1 MEQKILWRCFMK
13 LLKQGKINNMK
24 LRNRMYM
31 APMGTSTDTDGSFSD
46 RSIRYYE
53 ERAKGGFGLIITG
66 ANQVTTKYEAKA
78 CNILETP
85 KSFEQLNFLA
95 RRIHNQGAKLCIQLT
110 PGLGRMQFT
119 TGDVKPY
126 SCSEN
131 TSFWFPDVV
140 CKAFTKEDI
149 KFLVKKMGEAA
160 AIVKNADADAV
171 ELHGYGGYLMDQFQ
185 SELWNKRTDE
195 YGGSLE
201 NRMRFSV
208 ECIKAI
214 RAATGPN
221 FPILYKFTP
230 YHGVPGGREL
240 EEGIAMAKILVEAGV
255 DALHVDVGCYEAW
268 YKAINTVYQP
278 LCVQI
283 DIAAEI
289 KKNVDVPVMSQ
300 GKMYNPADAEAAL
313 QDEKADY
320 IGLGHM
326 AISDPFWIKKVE
338 KNETYD
344 IVPCIGC
351 NECLFAGF
359 SGKILQCAVNPHAF
373 AEDYYP
379 VVPGNPNKKVLVIG
393 GGPAGITAALTA
405 AERGMQV
412 ELWEKRNELGG
423 LLLAAGGPRFKKDV
437 KTYVEYL
444 IGKLYRSNVK
454 VSLMKDS
461 TPEEILAGNYD
472 KVVFATG
479 ATPVMPPIE
488 GIDKEFVLGANDLL
502 TNKKSY
508 GKKVVILGGGLVGCE
523 TACHCADKADE
534 VTIIEMLPEIL
545 LTTKHSKNNDQAL
558 RQLMEDCDIK
568 TITNAKV
575 IAFKNHAVVYQV
587 NGEEKTIDADTV
599 AIAAGYRSNTSL
611 YDALN
616 GEIDCS
622 IVGDA
627 ETPDNILNAVH
638 HGFNSVRC
646 I

>member
-1 MEQKILWRCFMK
+1 MEI
-13 LLKQGKINNMK
+13 LKQSKIGKMK
-24 LRNRMYM
+24 LRNKMYM
-31 APMGTSTDTDGSFSD
+31 APMGTSTDSDGSFSD

-66 ANQVTTKYEAKA
+66 ANQVTMKYEAKA
-78 CNILETP
+78 CNVLETP

-126 SCSEN
+126 SCSEVD
-131 TSFWFPDVV
+131 SFWFPDVT
-140 CKAFTKEDI
+140 CKAFSVEDI
-149 KFLVKKMGEAA
+149 QFIVKKMGEGA
-160 AIVKNADADAV
+160 AIAKRAEVDAV

-195 YGGSLE
+195 YGGSLD

-214 RAATGPN
+214 REAVGPD

-230 YHGVPGGREL
+230 YHGVPGGREI
-240 EEGIAMAKILVEAGV
+240 EEGIAMAKILEEAGA

-278 LCVQI
+278 PRVQL
-283 DIAAEI
+283 DVAAEI
-289 KKNVDVPVMSQ
+289 KKHVTVPVMSQ
-300 GKMYNPADAEAAL
+300 GKMYDPADAEAAVK
-313 QDEKADY
+313 DGKADF

-326 AISDPFWIKKVE
+326 AISDPYWVKKVE

-379 VVPGNPNKKVLVIG
+379 VTPGDSNKRVLVIG
-393 GGPAGITAALTA
+393 GGPGGIKAALTA

-412 ELWEKRNELGG
+412 ELWEKCNELGG

-437 KTYVEYL
+437 MKYVEYL
-444 IGKLYRSNVK
+444 VGKLNRSTVK
-454 VSLMKDS
+454 VSLMKEG
-461 TPEEILAGNYD
+461 TAEEILAGNYD
-472 KVVFATG
+472 KVIVATG
-479 ATPVMPPIE
+479 ADPIMPPIDGIEE
-488 GIDKEFVLGANDLL
+488 GFVIGANDLL
-502 TNKKSY
+502 TNRASY
-508 GKKVVILGGGLVGCE
+508 GKKVVVIGAGLVGCE
-523 TACHCADKADE
+523 TACHCAEKADE
-534 VTIIEMLPEIL
+534 VTIIERFPEIL
-545 LTTKHSKNNDQAL
+545 MTTVHSKNNDQAL
-558 RQLMEDCDIK
+558 RQLMADCNIK
-568 TITNAKV
+568 TITNANV
-575 IAFKNHAVVYQV
+575 IKFKDNTVIYEVDGVEQV
-587 NGEEKTIDADTV
+587 IEADTV
-599 AIAAGYRSNTSL
+599 AIASGYRSRTSL
-611 YDALN
+611 YDQLN
-616 GEIDCS
+616 GKIDCD

-627 ETPDNILNAVH
+627 EVPDNILKAVH
-638 HGFNSVRC
+638 RGFNSVRC

>member
-1 MEQKILWRCFMK
+1 MKIFENT
-13 LLKQGKINNMK
+13 KIGNMN

-31 APMGTSTDTDGSFSD
+31 APMGTSTDPDGSFSD

-85 KSFEQLNFLA
+85 KSIEQLNFLA
-95 RRIHNQGAKLCIQLT
+95 RRVHNQGAKLCVQLT

-119 TGDVKPY
+119 TGDVRPY
-126 SCSEN
+126 SCSEVD
-131 TSFWFPDVV
+131 SFWFPEIK
-140 CKAFTKEDI
+140 CKEFTVDDI
-149 KFLVKKMGEAA
+149 KFLVQKMAEGAA
-160 AIVKNADADAV
+160 LAKHAEVDAV

-214 RAATGPN
+214 RQAVGPD
-221 FPILYKFTP
+221 FPILFKFTP
-230 YHGVPGGREL
+230 YHGVPGGREI
-240 EEGIAMAKILVEAGV
+240 EEGIAMAKILEQAGV
-255 DALHVDVGCYEAW
+255 DILHVDVGCYEAW

-278 LCVQI
+278 PCVQL

-289 KKNVDVPVMSQ
+289 KKNVNIPVMSQ
-300 GKMYNPADAEAAL
+300 GKMNNPADVEQAL
-313 QDEKADY
+313 QHGKADY

-326 AISDPFWIKKVE
+326 AIADPYWVQKVL
-338 KNETYD
+338 KHETYD

-351 NECLFAGF
+351 NECLYAGF
-359 SGKILQCAVNPHAF
+359 TGKILHCAVNPHAF

-379 VVPGNPNKKVLVIG
+379 VSPGNPDKRVLVIG
-393 GGPAGITAALTA
+393 GGPAGITAAVTA

-437 KTYVEYL
+437 KDYVEYL
-444 IGKLYRSNVK
+444 VGKLHRSNVK
-454 VSLMKDS
+454 VSLMKDG

-472 KVVFATG
+472 KVIFATG

-488 GIDKEFVLGANDLL
+488 GITEEFVVGANDLL
-502 TNKKSY
+502 TNRKSY
-508 GKKVVILGGGLVGCE
+508 GKKVVVIGGGLVGCE
-523 TACHCADKADE
+523 TACHCAEKADD
-534 VTIIEMLPEIL
+534 VTILEMLPEIL
-545 LTTKHSKNNDQAL
+545 MTTKHSKNNDQAL
-558 RQLMEDCDIK
+558 RQLMEDCNIK
-568 TITNAKV
+568 TETNAKV
-575 IAFKNHAVVYQV
+575 VAFKDNTVIYEVDGVQRSM
-587 NGEEKTIDADTV
+587 EADTV
-599 AIAAGYRSNTSL
+599 AIAAGYRSNTEL
-611 YDALN
+611 YDAVN
-616 GEIDCS
+616 GKVDCA

-627 ETPDNILNAVH
+627 EVPDNILKAVH

>member
-1 MEQKILWRCFMK
+1 MKIFEQT
-13 LLKQGKINNMK
+13 KINSMK

-31 APMGTSTDTDGSFSD
+31 APMGTSTDADGSFSD

-78 CNILETP
+78 CNILGTA

-119 TGDVKPY
+119 TGDVRPY
-126 SCSEN
+126 SCSEVD
-131 TSFWFPDVV
+131 SFWFPDVK
-140 CKAFTKEDI
+140 CKELTKEDI
-149 KFLVKKMGEAA
+149 QFLVQKMGVGAKIA
-160 AIVKNADADAV
+160 KDAEVDAV

-201 NRMRFSV
+201 NRMRFSI
-208 ECIKAI
+208 ECVKSI
-214 RAATGPN
+214 REAVGPD

-240 EEGIAMAKILVEAGV
+240 DEGIAMAKMLEEAGV
-255 DALHVDVGCYEAW
+255 DVLHVDTGCYEAW

-278 LCVQI
+278 PKVQI

-289 KKNVDVPVMSQ
+289 KKNVNIPVMSQ
-300 GKMYNPADAEAAL
+300 GKMNNPADAEAAL
-313 QDEKADY
+313 QEGKADL

-326 AISDPFWIKKVE
+326 AIADPHWVNKVRR
-338 KNETYD
+338 NETYD

-351 NECLFAGF
+351 NECLYAGF
-359 SGKILQCAVNPHAF
+359 TGKILHCAVNPHAF

-379 VVPGNPNKKVLVIG
+379 VHPGNPDKKVLVIG
-393 GGPAGITAALTA
+393 GGPGGIMAALTA
-405 AERGMQV
+405 ADRGMQV

-437 KTYVEYL
+437 KDYVDYL
-444 IGKLYRSNVK
+444 VNKLHRSNVK
-454 VSLMKDS
+454 VSLMKDAS
-461 TPEEILAGNYD
+461 PEEILNLDFD
-472 KVVFATG
+472 KVIFATG
-479 ATPVMPPIE
+479 ANPIMPPID
-488 GIDKEFVLGANDLL
+488 GITGDFVVGANDLL
-502 TNKKSY
+502 TDRKSY
-508 GKKVVILGGGLVGCE
+508 GKKVVIIGGGLVGCE
-523 TACHCADKADE
+523 TACHCADKADD
-534 VTIIEMLPEIL
+534 VTIIEMMPEIL
-545 LTTKHSKNNDQAL
+545 MTTKHSKNNDQAL
-558 RQLMEDCDIK
+558 RQLMEDCEVK

-575 IAFKNHAVVYQV
+575 VEFEDNRVVYEID
-587 NGEEKTIDADTV
+587 GEQKTMDADTV
-599 AIAAGYRSNTSL
+599 AIAAGYKSNTEL
-611 YDALN
+611 YDALSDKM
-616 GEIDCS
+616 DCT
-622 IVGDA
+622 IIGDA
-627 ETPDNILNAVH
+627 NKPDNILKAVH
-638 HGFNSVRC
+638 QGFHSVRS

>member
-1 MEQKILWRCFMK
+1 MKIFDRTRI
-13 LLKQGKINNMK
+13 GNMT
-24 LRNRMYM
+24 LRNRIYM
-31 APMGTSTDTDGSFSD
+31 APMGTSTDPDGSFSD

-85 KSFEQLNFLA
+85 KSIEQLNFLA
-95 RRIHNQGAKLCIQLT
+95 RRIHNHGAKLCIQLT

-119 TGDVKPY
+119 TGDVRPY
-126 SCSEN
+126 APSEVD
-131 TSFWFPDVV
+131 SFWFPDIK
-140 CKAFTKEDI
+140 CREFTVEDI
-149 KFLVKKMGEAA
+149 KFLVQKMAEGAA
-160 AIVKNADADAV
+160 LAKHAEVDAI

-214 RAATGPN
+214 REAVGPD
-221 FPILYKFTP
+221 FPILFKFTP
-230 YHGVPGGREL
+230 YHGVPGGREI
-240 EEGIAMAKILVEAGV
+240 EEGIAMAKILEEAGV
-255 DALHVDVGCYEAW
+255 DILHVDVGCYEAW

-278 LCVQI
+278 PRVQL
-283 DIAAEI
+283 DVAAEI
-289 KKNVDVPVMSQ
+289 KKNVDIPVMSQ
-300 GKMYNPADAEAAL
+300 GKMNNPADVVEAL
-313 QDEKADY
+313 RDGKADY

-326 AISDPFWIKKVE
+326 AIADPYWVQKVL

-351 NECLFAGF
+351 NECLYAGF
-359 SGKILQCAVNPHAF
+359 TGKILHCAVNPHAF

-379 VVPGNPNKKVLVIG
+379 VTAGDPNKRVLVVG
-393 GGPAGITAALTA
+393 GGPAGITAAVTA

-437 KTYVEYL
+437 KDYVDYL
-444 IGKLYRSNVK
+444 VGKLYRSNVK
-454 VSLMKDS
+454 LSLMKDA

-472 KVVFATG
+472 KVIIATG
-479 ATPVMPPIE
+479 SSPFIPPIE
-488 GIDKEFVLGANDLL
+488 GITEDFVVGANDLL
-502 TNKKSY
+502 TDRKGY
-508 GKKVVILGGGLVGCE
+508 GKKVVVIGGGLVGCE
-523 TACHCADKADE
+523 TACHCAEKADK
-534 VTIIEMLPEIL
+534 VTILEMLPEIL
-545 LTTKHSKNNDQAL
+545 MNTKHSKNNDQAL
-558 RQLMEDCDIK
+558 RQLMKDCKVK
-568 TITNAKV
+568 TVTNAKV
-575 IAFKNHAVVYQV
+575 LAFKDKAVIY
-587 NGEEKTIDADTV
+587 EEDGVQKSIEADTV
-599 AIAAGYRSNTSL
+599 AIAAGYRSNTKL
-611 YDALN
+611 YDAIN
-616 GEIDCS
+616 GKVNCAL
-622 IVGDA
+622 VGDA
-627 ETPDNILNAVH
+627 EVPDNILKAVH

>member
-1 MEQKILWRCFMK
+1 MNILTQSKI
-13 LLKQGKINNMK
+13 GNMK
-24 LRNRMYM
+24 LRNKMYM
-31 APMGTSTDTDGSFSD
+31 APMGTATDPDGSFSD

-78 CNILETP
+78 CNILGTP
-85 KSFEQLNFLA
+85 KSFEQMNFLA

-126 SCSEN
+126 SCSEID
-131 TSFWFPDVV
+131 SFWFPDIA
-140 CKAFTKEDI
+140 CKAFTVEDI
-149 KFLVKKMGEAA
+149 KFIVEKMGEGAA
-160 AIVKNADADAV
+160 FAKNAEVDAV

-208 ECIKAI
+208 ECIKSI
-214 RAATGPN
+214 RAAVGPD

-240 EEGIAMAKILVEAGV
+240 EEGIAMAKILEEAGV

-278 LCVQI
+278 ACVQL

-289 KKNVDVPVMSQ
+289 KKHVNVPVMSQ
-300 GKMYNPADAEAAL
+300 GKMQNPADAEAAVR
-313 QDEKADY
+313 DKKADF

-326 AISDPFWIKKVE
+326 AISDPFWVKKVE
-338 KNETYD
+338 RKETYD

-351 NECLFAGF
+351 NECLYAGF
-359 SGKILQCAVNPHAF
+359 SGKILHCAVNPYAF

-379 VVPGNPNKKVLVIG
+379 VAPGDFNKRVLVIG

-437 KTYVEYL
+437 KSYVEYL
-444 IGKLYRSNVK
+444 IGKLNRSTVK
-454 VSLMKDS
+454 VSLMKDG
-461 TPEEILAGNYD
+461 TPEEIIAGKYD
-472 KVVFATG
+472 KVILGTG

-488 GIDKEFVLGANDLL
+488 GIKEEFVVGANDLL
-502 TNKKSY
+502 TNRKSY
-508 GKKVVILGGGLVGCE
+508 GKKVVVVGGGLVGCE
-523 TACHCADKADE
+523 TACHCAEKAEE

-558 RQLMEDCDIK
+558 RQLMKDCNIK
-568 TITNAKV
+568 TVTNAAVVSLKD
-575 IAFKNHAVVYQV
+575 NTVVYQV
-587 NGEEKTIDADTV
+587 DGKEMVIEADTV
-599 AIAAGYRSNTSL
+599 AIAAGYQSSTTL
-611 YDALN
+611 YDQLN
-616 GEIDCS
+616 GKIDCS

-627 ETPDNILNAVH
+627 EVPDNILKAVH
-638 HGFNSVRC
+638 HGFHSVRC